1 MENYSIMPLF
11 QDRVEEICADIKEQ
25 YESGV
30 STCALFCVKLVPEG
44 VPAIDKA
51 RAQGEIYKIFSDR
64 LAEMGLACG
73 ILVQCTIGH
82 GYPLNEQNG
91 FQDYIPLNGDAPYG
105 TVCPYD
111 KDFQKYLY
119 EQFKILASYRPKVI
133 MVDDDYR
140 LMNRQADGCGCP
152 LHLAAVEKR
161 IGKRI
166 ERAELYKILCDKV
179 HKDNEAYV
187 SAYVDTV
194 KESLLEGARAMRAGI
209 DAVDKSLKGIFCL
222 CGKTTEFASDIAV
235 ILAGEGNLPT
245 VRVNNGNYTPAGPRY
260 LSGPAHRMAQQVAFL
275 DERVK
280 VILAETDTCPQN
292 RYSTGAYS
300 LHSHFTLS
308 ILEGAAGA
316 KHWITRLGAYEPE
329 SGKAYR
335 RVLGKYRGYYETI
348 SALVPSLHFEGCR
361 IPLQSVPRF
370 TFPHE
375 NSNEYWSY
383 CVLERLGLPLYF
395 SKRDG
400 GATFLDDGAPLG
412 FTDAELEKMLSGTVV
427 LSGEAAKQLEDRG
440 FSHLTGVR
448 AREWKGVQITG
459 ERIGLGIDRNCARQ
473 QKALELI
480 PAEGAEET
488 STLYHL
494 KGGKEIVPLF
504 PGCVYYENERGGRCI
519 TFAGTPNT
527 PFYYS
532 YAFSFLNQSRKA
544 QLVKLLSRAGEL
556 PLYYAGDEEVYFK
569 YAKGDDGFAYAFL
582 FNIGTDPIESI
593 TLVSDSE
600 ITRIEALSPDGKW
613 REVAFTKEDGC
624 IVLNAAAYTLMPVAL
639 RLKYRSQ

>member
-11 QDRVEEICADIKEQ
+11 TDHLEEVCQDIKAQ
-25 YESGV
+25 YESGAA
-30 STCALFCVKLVPEG
+30 TCALFCIKLVPEG
-44 VPAIDKA
+44 IPAINKA
-51 RAQGEIYKIFSDR
+51 QLQGEQYKLFRDR
-64 LAEMGLACG
+64 LAEMGLECG

-91 FQDYIPLNGDAPYG
+91 FQDFIPLNGDAPYG

-140 LMNRQADGCGCP
+140 LMNRKADGCGCP

-161 IGKRI
+161 IGKRV
-166 ERAELYKILCDKV
+166 ERAALYEILCDTK
-179 HKDNEAYV
+179 HKDNAAYAA
-187 SAYVDTV
+187 AYVDSV

-209 DAVDKSLKGIFCL
+209 DAVDPKMKGIFCL
-222 CGKTTEFASDIAV
+222 CGQSTEFASDIAV
-235 ILAGEGNLPT
+235 ILAGEGNPPT

-260 LSGPAHRMAQQVAFL
+260 ISGVARRMAQQVAFL

-316 KHWITRLGAYEPE
+316 KHWITRLATFEPE

-335 RVLGKYRGYYETI
+335 RVLAKYNGFYEAL
-348 SALVPSLHFEGCR
+348 SALVPSLQFDGCR
-361 IPLQSVPRF
+361 IPLHSTPKY
-370 TFPHE
+370 TFPHMSDQE
-375 NSNEYWSY
+375 SWSY

-400 GATFLDDGAPLG
+400 GATFLDDSAADG
-412 FTDAELEKMLSGTVV
+412 FSDAEIEKMLTGTVV
-427 LSGEAAKQLEDRG
+427 LSGEAARALEARG
-440 FSHLTGVR
+440 FSHLTGVKVR
-448 AREWKGVQITG
+448 DWTGAQITS
-459 ERIGLGIDRNCARQ
+459 EMIGLGIDRKCARQ
-473 QKALELI
+473 QKALQLI

-504 PGCVYYENERGGRCI
+504 PGCVYFENEKGGKCI

-527 PFYYS
+527 PFNYS
-532 YAFSFLNQSRKA
+532 QAFSFLTESRKA
-544 QLVKLLSRAGEL
+544 QLVKLLSRAGDL
-556 PLYYAGDEEVYFK
+556 PLYYVGDEEVYLK
-569 YAKGDDGFAYAFL
+569 YAKDADGCGYAFL
-582 FNIGTDPIESI
+582 FNIGTDPIDKI
-593 TLVSDSE
+593 VLKSE
-600 ITRIEALSPDGKW
+600 TAVQKILALTPDGKW
-613 REVAFTKEDGC
+613 QEVEFSAENGRL
-624 IVLNAAAYTLMPVAL
+624 VLDVPAYTLMPVAL
-639 RLKYRSQ
+639 KLI

>member
-11 QDRVEEICADIKEQ
+11 EDRVEEICADIKAQ
-25 YESGV
+25 YESGA

-44 VPAIDKA
+44 IPTINKA
-51 RAQGEIYKIFSDR
+51 RQQGEKYKLFRDR
-64 LAEMGLACG
+64 LAKMGLSCG

-111 KDFQKYLY
+111 KDFQCYLY
-119 EQFKILASYRPKVI
+119 EQFKILASYQPAVI

-140 LMNRQADGCGCP
+140 LMNRKADGCGCP

-161 IGKRI
+161 VGKATSR
-166 ERAELYKILCDKV
+166 EALYEILKNPAHPEYALYHD
-179 HKDNEAYV
+179 
-187 SAYVDTV
+187 AYVDSV

-209 DAVDKSLKGIFCL
+209 DAIDKNMKGIFCL
-222 CGKTTEFASDIAV
+222 CGQSTEFASDIAV
-235 ILAGEGNLPT
+235 ILAGEGNPPT

-260 LSGPAHRMAQQVAFL
+260 LSAPAFRMAQEVAFL

-316 KHWITRLGAYEPE
+316 KHWITRLSTFEPE
-329 SGKAYR
+329 SGTAYR
-335 RVLGKYRGYYETI
+335 KVLGKNRGFYETL
-348 SALVPSLHFEGCR
+348 SALVPTLHYDGCR
-361 IPLQSVPRF
+361 IPLQSVPQY
-370 TFPHE
+370 TFPHQ
-375 NSNEYWSY
+375 NSEERWSY

-395 SKRDG
+395 SKQDG
-400 GATFLDDGAPLG
+400 GAVFFDDNRADG
-412 FTDAELEKMLSGTVV
+412 FTDAEIETMLSGTAV
-427 LSGEAAKQLEDRG
+427 LSGAAAKTLEARG

-448 AREWKGVQITG
+448 VREWTGVQITG
-459 ERIGLGIDRNCARQ
+459 ERIGIGIDRKCARQ
-473 QKALELI
+473 QAALELI
-480 PAEGAEET
+480 PAKSAEEI

-504 PGCVYYENERGGRCI
+504 PGCVYFENEKGGRCI

-527 PFYYS
+527 PFNYS
-532 YAFSFLNQSRKA
+532 QAFSFLNQSRKA
-544 QLVKLLSRAGEL
+544 QFIKLLSRTGNL
-556 PLYYAGDEEVYFK
+556 PLYYKGDEEVYFK
-569 YAKGDDGFAYAFL
+569 FARGEDGCGYAFL
-582 FNIGTDPIESI
+582 FNIGTDPIEEISLVSERTVKEIYTLTPSGKWKEVEFSDENGTLTLDLMAI
-593 TLVSDSE
+593 TL
-600 ITRIEALSPDGKW
+600 
-613 REVAFTKEDGC
+613 
-624 IVLNAAAYTLMPVAL
+624 NPVAL
-639 RLKYRSQ
+639 RLVYA